1 MARSK
6 PWNRKITVSDD
17 TVTSAADLTL
27 RQSLIPNL
35 LVTILF
41 FLWGFAYGLLD
52 VLNSHFRSLLSL
64 SASQAAGLSS
74 AYFGAYFLL
83 PPTLSAYVLRRF
95 GFRITFMLGLMIFA
109 VGCLLFWPSG
119 LKQSFGGFCGSM
131 FVVGAGLATLETA
144 ADPFLSI
151 CGPTRYS
158 EVRLN
163 LAQAV
168 QGVGSFVAPLLASRV
183 FFAKTVDNEAGLKNV
198 QWVYLGVAGFDVL
211 LIVLFFFVK
220 MPEITGRDME
230 VLEGKVNSEER
241 KAEDGGKG
249 TGEEMVVAAGGGGG
263 DPGPFRKQINLF
275 LAVWSQFCYV
285 GAQVAVANYF
295 IYFCEEAGRS
305 TATSSDLLAVG
316 QGLYALNR
324 FVAGGLLTIP
334 AFKPRYMLAVYL
346 GLCFV
351 FAVAAMNTTGTTSI
365 AMLMLVLCFESCCFA
380 TIFTL
385 GLRGLGRHT
394 KLGGSLLVAAISG
407 GMVFP
412 PMMGAVVDAKDAH
425 TAMAI
430 PMMGYILAWVY
441 PLYVNV
447 WNRDVM
453 DSHREARVGV
463 EPSATADDKAIQ
475 LEEQPTKVEKEEV
488 EVGTRATPK

>member
-1 MARSK
+1 MALSR
-6 PWNRKITVSDD
+6 PWRRKITISDD
-17 TVTSAADLTL
+17 TVTSAANLTH
-27 RQSLIPNL
+27 RQSLVPNL

-52 VLNSHFRSLLSL
+52 VLNSHFHHLLHL
-64 SASQAAGLSS
+64 TASQASGLSS
-74 AYFGAYFLL
+74 AYFGAYFLF
-83 PPTLSAYVLRRF
+83 PPTISAYILRRF
-95 GFRITFMLGLMIFA
+95 GFRTTFMTGLAIFA

-119 LKQSFGGFCGSM
+119 VSKSFGGFCGSM

-144 ADPFLSI
+144 ADPFLAI

-183 FFAKTVDNEAGLKNV
+183 FFAKTVDSEEGLKNV

-211 LIVLFFFVK
+211 LVVLFWLAP

-230 VLEGKVNSEER
+230 ELEGKVS
-241 KAEDGGKG
+241 A
-249 TGEEMVVAAGGGGG
+249 GEHGQVK
-263 DPGPFRKQINLF
+263 DPGPFRRQLNLF

-295 IYFCEEAGRS
+295 IYFCKEAGRDA
-305 TATSSDLLAVG
+305 ATSSDLLAVG

-351 FAVAAMNTTGTTSI
+351 FSVAAMNTSGTTSI

-412 PMMGAVVDAKDAH
+412 PMMGAVVDARDAH

-430 PMMGYILAWVY
+430 PMMGFILAWIY

-447 WNRDVM
+447 WNKEVM
-453 DSHREARVGV
+453 DTHRETRVGIDPSTSV
-463 EPSATADDKAIQ
+463 DEKPSATCDEKATAST
-475 LEEQPTKVEKEEV
+475 EEKVV
-488 EVGTRATPK
+488 

>member
-1 MARSK
+1 MAWYR
-6 PWNRKITVSDD
+6 RKVTVSDD
-17 TVTSAADLTL
+17 TVTAAHQLTV
-27 RQSLIPNL
+27 RQSMVPNL

-52 VLNSHFRSLLSL
+52 VLNSHFQSALSISSSMASGL
-64 SASQAAGLSS
+64 SA
-74 AYFGAYFLL
+74 AYFGAYFIC
-83 PPTLSAYVLRRF
+83 PPTISGWILRRF
-95 GFRITFMLGLMIFA
+95 GFRVTFMTGLSVLA

-119 LKQSFGGFCGSM
+119 VKHSFGGFCGSM
-131 FVVGAGLATLETA
+131 FVVGAGLSTLETA

-151 CGPTRYS
+151 CGPPRYS
-158 EVRLN
+158 EIRLN

-183 FFAKTVDNEAGLKNV
+183 FFAKTLDNAQGLKNV
-198 QWVYLGVAGFDVL
+198 QWVYLGVACFVALLVL
-211 LIVLFFFVK
+211 LFFLAP
-220 MPEITGRDME
+220 MPEITDADMQ
-230 VLEGKVNSEER
+230 VQEGEI
-241 KAEDGGKG
+241 
-249 TGEEMVVAAGGGGG
+249 GEY
-263 DPGPFRKQINLF
+263 DPGPFRKQYNLF

-295 IYFCEEAGRS
+295 INFCKEAGR
-305 TATSSDLLAVG
+305 TPAQSSDLLAVG
-316 QGLYALNR
+316 QGLYAFNR

-334 AFKPRYMLAVYL
+334 AVKPRYMLALYL

-351 FAVAAMNTTGTTSI
+351 FIVPAMTTHGTVSI
-365 AMLMLVLCFESCCFA
+365 AMLILVLCFESACFA

-412 PMMGAVVDAKDAH
+412 PMTGAVVDRHGAH

-430 PMMGYILAWVY
+430 PMMGYILAWIY

-453 DSHREARVGV
+453 DVHRSTMVGV
-463 EPSATADDKAIQ
+463 QPVSDKEMQ
-475 LEEQPTKVEKEEV
+475 LEGQTSRGDDGKPTPREV
-488 EVGTRATPK
+488 E